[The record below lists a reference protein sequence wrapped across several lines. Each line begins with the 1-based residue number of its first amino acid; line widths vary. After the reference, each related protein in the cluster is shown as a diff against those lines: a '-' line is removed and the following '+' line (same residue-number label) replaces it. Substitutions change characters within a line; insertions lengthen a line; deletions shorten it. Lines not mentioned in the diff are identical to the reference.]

1 MRQYGTIKQQPFIL
15 FRLAE
20 QNQLKPLTAMPF
32 EIVTWHQAKVAY
44 NCHIQ
49 VGSTLYYA
57 PYRYVGKSMDVK
69 LGSRVVEV
77 YLDYELIKT
86 HPRGA
91 RGQRVTDWNDY
102 PPEKAAFFQRTP
114 DWYRQRA
121 SLI

>member
-1 MRQYGTIKQQPFIL
+1 
-15 FRLAE
+15 
-20 QNQLKPLTAMPF
+20 MPF
-32 EIVTWHQAKVAY
+32 EIVTWHQAKVAH

-49 VGSTLYYA
+49 VGSTPYSV
-57 PYRYVGKSMDVK
+57 PYRYVGKSVDMK